1 MPSRGCFAARRVER
15 RQSNAFAV
23 LHSTIMSSDG
33 YFDDELDAAALDEL
47 DAIESTQFA
56 PAPPRRPSPPRAPSR
71 PSRPLAKEDSDL
83 FDADFDVDETELQK
97 LDQAI
102 YDTYQS
108 QAPSAKP
115 PSRAKLSRVP
125 SKGGRQMTLFG
136 EVLPET
142 STSRKPPSTTAN
154 RGEGSSKTGMQRTKS
169 SGEIYRKTKKWD
181 QTAFAK
187 SGPRRSKSKKGKER
201 ADPNNEVEEE
211 EFEFEQFPA
220 PFVSVGPPPPMKLQ
234 PDLLAAKRWIFPLN
248 RPKRE
253 YQFNISKHCL
263 FDNTLVALPTG
274 LGKTFI
280 AGVVMLNCKTIPDEN
295 EINLSIVACDNIV
308 AVYRW
313 FPAGKVVF
321 VAPTKPLV
329 AQQIEACHK
338 TCGIP
343 GQDAAELTGSVAK
356 AKRNRLWQ
364 EKRVFYMTPQ
374 TLEHDLM
381 SENCDVRDIVL
392 LVVDEAHKGTGE
404 YSYAKVVRFL
414 MAKNPHFRVLAL
426 TATPGG
432 NPEAVQSIID
442 SLHISRIEIRNEE
455 SLDIRGYINK
465 KKIEQHIIS
474 MNDSIVKLRDLLSKT
489 MIGHIRRL
497 AKDGILRGNLDPV
510 YLHPFRLQAAMGEI
524 RNRPDAARLSW
535 AYPVLKKVGTLARAM
550 GYLLEAS
557 PQMCYGCL
565 KEAADDSGG
574 NQGKSSGSK
583 LINDPTFRELMREL
597 ESQKLQGFA
606 IHPKMETLKR
616 LVIDHFGKRM
626 EDTDVQEVNGDAV
639 DEIVALLNQES
650 PLLRA
655 TKFIGQGTDKQG
667 KKGFAQSEQL
677 KVIEQF
683 RQGDFNILVSTS
695 IGEEGLDIGEIDMI
709 VCYESQ
715 KTPIRML
722 QRVGRTGRKRDGYVH
737 VLLAEGRE
745 ELNWTK
751 AQDSYSEV
759 QQSIVKGD
767 QLEFYGDVER
777 LLPEHV
783 KPECLEMVMEIEEY
797 DREATEK
804 ARRAQS
810 PRKGAAKRKRDD
822 DVGRN
827 IPAGAS
833 TGFVSVADLIL
844 KQGGKKRKKVA
855 EIDLEL
861 AGEDDDT
868 DEEIQAGL
876 FGPRRTVS
884 AAAASGSRSRKPKE
898 RRTTSMVDGGAKKKK
913 TRKKSAPASYTFS
926 QLAAAAADDSDDLE
940 IQRGIALAGPRSP
953 KAFTHSASRSSSP
966 EVPLV
971 KARTSIHIDLSS
983 SPEIP
988 IASVSRTVR
997 GFPSVRSSSPD
1008 IPLAGHGSVINICT
1022 PSIFGPSSPGR
1033 LPSSS
1038 PERSPLTK
1046 HTRSRSIVSPKRST
1060 SPSRSQSSGPAIHP
1074 KSSSIPKDD
1083 EDLSWLL
1090 AESDDGDARSSPVR
1104 LLSPVRVRE
1113 PIPDVSDVEIV
1124 EDKALSIL
1132 NTTIE
1137 LSSSPDPAYAVEP
1150 AASDR
1155 ARRDMPPPAV
1165 PFRIAANAIPVED
1178 APEPSFMV
1186 RAVGKAKKRAVDI
1199 PDTDS
1204 SPFNPPPLK
1213 RLRRPQESSSPA
1225 PVPIKRRKPKIKD
1238 TAEARRLNP
1247 WIDVE
1252 ASHSGNEYSEGS
1264 SEADRLDGEGDRS
1277 FLHDSPATQAS
1288 TSYDQSAIYRQSL
1301 LTQAPFGA
1309 GGPFF
1314 AERPP
1319 RRMLLGN
1326 NRPHAQTPSSPRE
1339 DDMQDEY
1346 IFGSFIVDDEA
1357 DISFMHS
1364 SET

>member
-1 MPSRGCFAARRVER
+1 
-15 RQSNAFAV
+15 
-23 LHSTIMSSDG
+23 MSSDG

-47 DAIESTQFA
+47 DVIESTQFA

-83 FDADFDVDETELQK
+83 FDVDFDVDETELQK

-102 YDTYQS
+102 QVTYQS
-108 QAPSAKP
+108 QAPSTKP
-115 PSRAKLSRVP
+115 SSRAKLTRVP

-136 EVLPET
+136 GVLPEA
-142 STSRKPPSTTAN
+142 SMSRKPPSTTAN
-154 RGEGSSKTGMQRTKS
+154 RGEGSSRTGMQRTKS
-169 SGEIYRKTKKWD
+169 SGEVFRKTKKWD

-187 SGPRRSKSKKGKER
+187 SGPRRSKSKKGKEK
-201 ADPNNEVEEE
+201 ADPNDEGEEE
-211 EFEFEQFPA
+211 GVEFEQFPA
-220 PFVSVGPPPPMKLQ
+220 PFVSGPPPPMKLQ
-234 PDLLAAKRWIFPLN
+234 PDLLAARRWIFPLN

-280 AGVVMLNCKTIPDEN
+280 AGVVMLNF
-295 EINLSIVACDNIV
+295 
-308 AVYRW
+308 YRW
-313 FPAGKVVF
+313 FPGGKVVF

-343 GQDAAELTGSVAK
+343 GRDAAELTGSVAK

-381 SENCDVRDIVL
+381 SENCDVGEIVL
-392 LVVDEAHKGTGE
+392 LVVDEAHKGTGD

-465 KKIEQHIIS
+465 KKIEQHIIT
-474 MNDSIVKLRDLLSKT
+474 MNDDIVKLRDLLSKI
-489 MIGHIRRL
+489 MIGHVRRL

-510 YLHPFRLQAAMGEI
+510 YMHPFRLQAAMGEI

-574 NQGKSSGSK
+574 SEGKSSASK
-583 LINDPTFRELMREL
+583 LTNDPVFRELMREL
-597 ESQKLQGFA
+597 ESQRLQGFA

-616 LVIDHFGKRM
+616 IVIDHFGKRM
-626 EDTDVQEVNGDAV
+626 EDTDVQEVNGDGTNRDHAGQTRVMVFVSFREAV
-639 DEIVALLNQES
+639 DEIVAFLNQES

-683 RQGDFNILVSTS
+683 KQGDFNILVSTS

-751 AQDSYSEV
+751 AQESYSEV

-777 LLPEHV
+777 LLPDHV

-810 PRKGAAKRKRDD
+810 PRRGATKRKRDD

-844 KQGGKKRKKVA
+844 KQGGKKRKKMT

-898 RRTTSMVDGGAKKKK
+898 RRTTSMVDGGTKKKK
-913 TRKKSAPASYTFS
+913 ARKKSAPASYTFS

-940 IQRGIALAGPRSP
+940 IERGIVITKPRSP
-953 KAFTHSASRSSSP
+953 EDSAHPASRSSSP
-966 EVPLV
+966 DVPLV
-971 KARTSIHIDLSS
+971 KTHTSMHVDLSS

-988 IASVSRTVR
+988 IASASRSAR
-997 GFPSVRSSSPD
+997 GFPSIRSSSPD
-1008 IPLAGHGSVINICT
+1008 IPLAGHGSVIDICT
-1022 PSIFGPSSPGR
+1022 PSTSSPSSPRR

-1038 PERSPLTK
+1038 LERPLHKK
-1046 HTRSRSIVSPKRST
+1046 HAGSRSIASPKQPT
-1060 SPSRSQSSGPAIHP
+1060 PPSRSQSSGSAIHP
-1074 KSSSIPKDD
+1074 KSSSAPKDD

-1104 LLSPVRVRE
+1104 LLSPVPVLE
-1113 PIPDVSDVEIV
+1113 SVPDGLDVEIV
-1124 EDKALSIL
+1124 EDKASGLL

-1137 LSSSPDPAYAVEP
+1137 LTSSPGPAGMIQP
-1150 AASDR
+1150 LASKR
-1155 ARRDMPPPAV
+1155 ATRDMPPPAI
-1165 PFRIAANAIPVED
+1165 PFRIGHPVPAITPVED

-1186 RAVGKAKKRAVDI
+1186 RAIGKAKKRAVDI

-1204 SPFNPPPLK
+1204 SPFDPPPLK

-1225 PVPIKRRKPKIKD
+1225 PAPVKKKKLKIKD
-1238 TAEARRLNP
+1238 TAEARKRNP

-1288 TSYDQSAIYRQSL
+1288 TSYDQSAVYRQSL

-1309 GGPFF
+1309 GGPVF
-1314 AERPP
+1314 AERPL
-1319 RRMLLGN
+1319 RRTLLGN
-1326 NRPHAQTPSSPRE
+1326 RPRAQTPSSPRE
-1339 DDMQDEY
+1339 DDVQDEY
-1346 IFGSFIVDDEA
+1346 ILGSFIVDDEA
-1357 DISFMHS
+1357 DISYMHS